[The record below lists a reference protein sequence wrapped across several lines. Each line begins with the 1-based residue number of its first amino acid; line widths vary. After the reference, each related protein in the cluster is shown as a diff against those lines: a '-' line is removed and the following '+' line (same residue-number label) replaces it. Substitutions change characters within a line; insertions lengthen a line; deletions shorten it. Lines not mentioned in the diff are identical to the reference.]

1 MSGKMIVD
9 IMQVITVIVNIY
21 ISFTE
26 KKKRIYIAT
35 FLLNLS
41 QLFMYFFNNDITTG
55 LIYII
60 IVIRSLI
67 YIYKDKFKK
76 DIIPYVIISIQVLVG
91 VFTLKNN
98 LQILSIMIACYS
110 SWYLWFYNDTQKL
123 RVGNV
128 IANSAWS
135 IYNICQGLYIIII
148 MRVITILSNLIAYIE
163 RKKVLKVK

>member
-60 IVIRSLI
+60 IVIRSVI

-98 LQILSIMIACYS
+98 LQIFSIMIACYS

-163 RKKVLKVK
+163 RKKVLKIK